1 MKARFEDLKARRE
14 VDLDARRARL
24 AHKLVHEEA
33 ALRQEL
39 LDSKER
45 PEERR
50 AKLADRARLLATK
63 RESERQQLAT
73 SLLDRAFDE
82 GCDVL
87 RETNSRRV
95 LYRTLEERNAQ
106 VSAASLH
113 AWDGH
118 ALGDSTMRGGCMG
131 HNLLRFYVHANGC
144 MALPMCPDVPG

>member
-14 VDLDARRARL
+14 VDLDVRRARL

-113 AWDGH
+113 ACMHGT
-118 ALGDSTMRGGCMG
+118 AMRWGIAPCEEAAWGTI
-131 HNLLRFYVHANGC
+131 Y
-144 MALPMCPDVPG
+144 